1 MRLLFVFLFILVL
14 VPVVV
19 AKEYSM
25 PLLAVKEVN
34 DRFEGSSAYLYLELK
49 EGKGRVFLD
58 TYPLTKLDTQMSTR
72 FAKEVVCSQNDFN
85 CDNYDFIYTIK
96 SGAVIVGGPS
106 AGAAIALIT
115 IAALEDLKL
124 NQNITITGTINSGGL
139 IGPVGGLKEKIDAAA
154 GIGIK
159 TVLIPNGERI
169 TDSSE
174 SDMKNATNESLENS
188 SKIDL
193 VEYGSKLGIKI
204 IEVSTIDEALFFIS
218 GKEMVKTDYSFTINP
233 RYIETMKKVAEDLCN
248 RSSELKK
255 EISIINLSKEDKDI
269 YEDVLNLSNR
279 SLKAF
284 ENGKYYS
291 AASYCFGS
299 NTKMSYLIQ
308 KSINPNKSEM
318 LRISVEIK
326 SEIKNFS
333 EGLETK
339 NISTITDLETYMV
352 VKERLIEA
360 EQSIDNMIN
369 SDNLT
374 EKISLLAYSI
384 ERLNSAYSWSNFFNT
399 GEKKFIIDK
408 DEIQKSCV
416 NKIAEAE
423 ERLQYLR
430 LLTEMDFSETEKE
443 INLAREDFENSD
455 YELCLFKASKAK
467 ADSDTILNMIGVE
480 ESNLL
485 NVTEKKLEIIKRNI
499 IKSQEKGIFP
509 VIGYSYYEYADDLK
523 DKDIYSS
530 ILFAEYSLELSNL
543 DIYFKDSKRDIFN
556 FNIEKNVAIS
566 FILIFISGLFI
577 GLSIGSRSKKKK
589 R

>member
-1 MRLLFVFLFILVL
+1 MKLVFVFLFFLVL
-14 VPVVV
+14 MPIVS

-25 PLLAVKEVN
+25 PLLAVKELDN
-34 DRFEGSSAYLYLELK
+34 KFEGSSAYLYLELK

-85 CDNYDFIYTIK
+85 CDDYDFIYTIK

-115 IAALEDLKL
+115 IVALEDLEL
-124 NQNITITGTINSGGL
+124 NQSITITGTINSGGL

-154 GIGIK
+154 EIGIK

-169 TDSSE
+169 TDL
-174 SDMKNATNESLENS
+174 SDVDEENITNNSIENS

-193 VEYGSKLGIKI
+193 VEYGSGLGIDI
-204 IEVSTIDEALFFIS
+204 IEVSTIDEALFIIS
-218 GKEMVKTDYSFTINP
+218 GKKPEQIDGNLEIDQK
-233 RYIETMKKVAEDLCN
+233 YIETMKNVAEDLCN
-248 RSSELKK
+248 RSAELKK
-255 EISIINLSKEDKDI
+255 ELSSIDLSKDDEEI
-269 YEDVLNLSNR
+269 YENVVNLTNKSTV
-279 SLKAF
+279 AF
-284 ENGKYYS
+284 EKNRYYS

-308 KSINPNKSEM
+308 KNSALNSSEM
-318 LRISVEIK
+318 LNKAVEIK
-326 SEIKNFS
+326 SEIKRFS
-333 EGLETK
+333 EELETK

-360 EQSIDNMIN
+360 EESIDNMIN
-369 SDNLT
+369 NDNLT

-384 ERLNSAYSWSNFFNT
+384 ERLNSAYSWSSFFNT
-399 GEKKFIIDK
+399 GEKEFMINKE
-408 DEIQKSCV
+408 EIQRSCV

-430 LLTEMDFSETEKE
+430 LLTDMDFSDAEKE

-467 ADSDTILNMIGVE
+467 ADSDAILNSIGVE

-485 NVTEKKLEIIKRNI
+485 SVTEKKLEVIKRNM
-499 IKSQEKGIFP
+499 IKGQEKGIFP
-509 VIGYSYYEYADDLK
+509 VIGYSYYEYADELK

-530 ILFAEYSLELSNL
+530 MLFAEYSLELSNL
-543 DIYFKDSKRDIFN
+543 DIYFKEPKKDIFN
-556 FNIEKNVAIS
+556 FNIDKKTAIS
-566 FILIFISGLFI
+566 FVLIFISGLFI
-577 GLSIGSRSKKKK
+577 GLGIGSKSKKKK